1 MDTKKLMGMMNAPKH
16 KRYQSFCTQA
26 ADMEEVWLMQEDL
39 DVPAVQQDNLC
50 VWPDRAF
57 VTLYRADALPIMM
70 EVHDF
75 MDACRARMEKQDFV
89 VHVFPN
95 AKDSCDAPVRQL
107 LESLQDVLD
116 LVE

>member
-1 MDTKKLMGMMNAPKH
+1 MAVDVGRRALDGFAH
-16 KRYQSFCTQA
+16 AHDGGQIFRA
-26 ADMEEVWLMQEDL
+26 AA
-39 DVPAVQQDNLC
+39 VPV
-50 VWPDRAF
+50 
-57 VTLYRADALPIMM
+57 MM

-95 AKDSCDAPVRQL
+95 AKDSFDAPVRQL
-107 LESLQDVLD
+107 LESLQDELD